1 MYNENSYLNYNDLN
15 VIENKI
21 YEMIDILKEYDININ
36 FNKKNWVLNEFPYI
50 QEIDRIEKAIDNL
63 GKNYYYPSSF
73 IEPKIWLETGTDLKN
88 FSYKDINRWINNLNS
103 IENVIEDDSTIWNSS
118 KSEINWN
125 EQSNEEWM

>member
-21 YEMIDILKEYDININ
+21 YEMTNILKEYDININ

-73 IEPKIWLETGTDLKN
+73 IESKIWLETGTDLKN

-103 IENVIEDDSTIWNSS
+103 IENVIEDGSTIWNSS